1 MAKSGVAGNRSHNA
15 KSSLAMMSNFDGI
28 NDPNNSIMAQEKDS
42 VAKKVAA
49 EEALKKMATVKVS
62 SQVEGGGSSIAASDV
77 TETVMTAKSEHLM
90 NYGQQAANIDGGLN
104 ANDSD
109 LHEDTIDAW
118 KIQST
123 AERKGKNYIGTQNAS
138 QNERETPELTDE
150 NGTYIDRHSQ
160 IGDGPIFIKKSTD
173 CHNTANRRLKLMGS
187 QSSLDKTESG
197 AAVMTQPRKHL
208 KTMIIRDSASVIQN
222 HQDFSQRGEP
232 RPVSDMT
239 VATDLVVRNEEHI
252 HANKQI
258 RVASKVSN
266 KLPQTASGYKNKKPR
281 DSLAQSSIAH
291 KSAHFVYQNPSSFSV
306 EGDAMS

>member
-42 VAKKVAA
+42 VAKKAA
-49 EEALKKMATVKVS
+49 AEEEALKKKATVKAS

-118 KIQST
+118 KIQKT
-123 AERKGKNYIGTQNAS
+123 VDRNGKNYIGTQNAS

-150 NGTYIDRHSQ
+150 NGTHCDRQSQ
-160 IGDGPIFIKKSTD
+160 IGDGPIYIKKSTD

-187 QSSLDKTESG
+187 QSSLDKTENG
-197 AAVMTQPRKHL
+197 AAAMTQPRKNL
-208 KTMIIRDSASVIQN
+208 KTMLIRDSASVIQN
-222 HQDFSQRGEP
+222 
-232 RPVSDMT
+232 T
-239 VATDLVVRNEEHI
+239 
-252 HANKQI
+252 
-258 RVASKVSN
+258 
-266 KLPQTASGYKNKKPR
+266 
-281 DSLAQSSIAH
+281 
-291 KSAHFVYQNPSSFSV
+291 
-306 EGDAMS
+306 